1 LPFLQSLYGML
12 LGSRGKSSAR
22 KSKKRKRAA
31 AERVSGASFA
41 PAGDGTI
48 SVNPKILIAD
58 FSSDSGGKTTSELTD
73 ILSRS
78 ETCEVFRARRVLK
91 PGKTGTLVEQLYSA
105 FEEGH
110 GWLKDEN
117 ADLLIWGSVND
128 GVAEI
133 RFIPASPASD
143 SQPGTFGL
151 GNVLTLAS
159 PVTDGLDA
167 VLAASSLA
175 AIGPGYR
182 GARGRLGETLGKA
195 LQDTKKFLQEKPP
208 SLSADHYATL
218 LTCIANGF
226 AVHAILGN
234 KTKRLSHAVTA
245 YRIALKQISAESSP
259 VIWALAQ
266 SHLAS
271 ALRSMGDR
279 EKDPERH
286 KESAAAYKKIT
297 ESLSRIDQP
306 FDWALAH
313 INHGLVLYRLGA
325 KSGQAAYFQESSKSF
340 EEALSVYTKE
350 IMPGRWAE
358 VTNQYGVVL
367 MALGELVTGNVTL
380 ELAVKRFRMSL
391 EIRKRERVPLL
402 WAQTANNLGA
412 ACFSLAKRNSEVA
425 LLREAATCFEG
436 ATDVYKE
443 AGEMKKAEIIESNR
457 ARVERL
463 LSARNG

>member
-1 LPFLQSLYGML
+1 MPLLQSIYGLL
-12 LGSRGKSSAR
+12 LGSRGGKSAR
-22 KSKKRKRAA
+22 KLKKRKRAT
-31 AERVSGASFA
+31 AERVSGSSFA

-48 SVNPKILIAD
+48 SASPKILIAD
-58 FSSDSGGKTTSELTD
+58 FISDSGTKVTAELTD

-78 ETCEVFRARRVLK
+78 ETCEVFRAKRTLK
-91 PGKTGTLVEQLYSA
+91 LGKNGTLVEQLYSA

-117 ADLLIWGSVND
+117 ADLLIWGSAND

-133 RFIPASPASD
+133 RFIPAAPASD

-159 PVTDGLDA
+159 PITDGLDA
-167 VLAASSLA
+167 VLVASALA

-182 GARGRLGETLGKA
+182 GARGRLGETLGKS
-195 LQDTKKFLQEKPP
+195 LQDTKQFLLEKPS
-208 SLSADHYATL
+208 SLPIEHYATL
-218 LTCIANGF
+218 LTCIGNGF
-226 AVHAILGN
+226 AAHAIIGGN
-234 KTKRLSHAVTA
+234 SKRLAHATSA
-245 YRIALKQISAESSP
+245 YRVALKQVSAESEP

-271 ALRSMGDR
+271 ALRAMGDR
-279 EKDPERH
+279 EKDQERY
-286 KESAAAYKKIT
+286 KEAAAAYKTIT
-297 ESLSRIDQP
+297 ESLSRIEQP

-325 KSGQAAYFQESSKSF
+325 KSGRAVYFQESSKSF

-391 EIRKRERVPLL
+391 EVRKRERVPLL

-412 ACFSLAKRNSEVA
+412 ACFSLAKRNSEVS
-425 LLREAATCFEG
+425 LLREASTCFEG
-436 ATDVYKE
+436 ATDVYKQS
-443 AGEMKKAEIIESNR
+443 GEMKKAEIIESNR